1 MAPERALTA
10 GLGAAQES
18 PSPSLAAPPQ
28 TKGDTSSG
36 SKSFYYLIIP
46 SVVPEIPLWSLYSPQ
61 WVVVVMGEDR
71 DGGVRDYL
79 QSREGTTA

>member
-46 SVVPEIPLWSLYSPQ
+46 SVVPEIPLW
-61 WVVVVMGEDR
+61 
-71 DGGVRDYL
+71 
-79 QSREGTTA
+79 